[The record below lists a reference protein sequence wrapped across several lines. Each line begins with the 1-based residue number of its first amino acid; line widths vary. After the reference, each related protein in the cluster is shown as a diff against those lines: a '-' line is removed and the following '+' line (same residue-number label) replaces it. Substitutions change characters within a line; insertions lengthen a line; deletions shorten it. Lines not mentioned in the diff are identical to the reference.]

1 MKIAICFSGQPRFV
15 EEGYKLFEKNL
26 IGFESADIFS
36 HTWESSKKGN
46 HWNLT
51 REDSIQEVLNLYK
64 ITDYVDE
71 PQKNDIAPQ
80 GLSDEEFVHWSM
92 FYSVYKSNEI
102 KKQYESKH
110 NIKYDF
116 VIRTRFD
123 CALLEP
129 LDVTKYS
136 SDLVYSPWIHKHGVI
151 MDWLNFSNSNIIDKH
166 VEVYNNMAKYKTQ
179 KVLMTSGEE
188 LLSHHLNT
196 NNIKYKSCNI
206 DCKLIRAN
214 TGSNP
219 GTWVN
224 VNQLK

>member
-1 MKIAICFSGQPRFV
+1 MDLPDPDFPQIITKFAI
-15 EEGYKLFEKNL
+15 
-26 IGFESADIFS
+26 
-36 HTWESSKKGN
+36 
-46 HWNLT
+46 
-51 REDSIQEVLNLYK
+51 
-64 ITDYVDE
+64 
-71 PQKNDIAPQ
+71 
-80 GLSDEEFVHWSM
+80 
-92 FYSVYKSNEI
+92 FY
-102 KKQYESKH
+102 
-110 NIKYDF
+110 F
-116 VIRTRFD
+116 FW
-123 CALLEP
+123 L
-129 LDVTKYS
+129 
-136 SDLVYSPWIHKHGVI
+136 
-151 MDWLNFSNSNIIDKH
+151 LNFSNSNIIDKH